1 MLLLCSPTELCACAV
16 TGLAIQTPS
25 GTGQTDLTSG
35 QGQGQITRCQF
46 SASQASVKRA
56 ELSSVF
62 VALSLEALATP
73 ITGQQPPA
81 KSSWSPCH
89 NSSQRP
95 AREDCTTRPWSVF
108 STAQP
113 ENPSFFPAQLFS
125 ISAQETCPVFDSWS
139 CFMKQS
145 WAGCLGGM
153 GHEVVDN
160 SGFWTPTQNKGELC
174 QGSGEPGV
182 STQTGYWRK
191 HERKV
196 FFLCAVWGVW
206 NPPSLFLSCLLATAF
221 FLVRPIF
228 Q

>member
-1 MLLLCSPTELCACAV
+1 MLLLCSPTELCAFAV

-25 GTGQTDLTSG
+25 GTGQTDLTVG
-35 QGQGQITRCQF
+35 QWWEQHHVRCQF

-56 ELSSVF
+56 ELSYGF
-62 VALSLEALATP
+62 LALSPEALAAP

-113 ENPSFFPAQLFS
+113 EKPSFFPAQLFS

-174 QGSGEPGV
+174 QSSGEPGV

-191 HERKV
+191 HKRKV
-196 FFLCAVWGVW
+196 FFLWALVFEIP
-206 NPPSLFLSCLLATAF
+206 PPSSSPACLPQPF
-221 FLVRPIF
+221 PG
-228 Q
+228 